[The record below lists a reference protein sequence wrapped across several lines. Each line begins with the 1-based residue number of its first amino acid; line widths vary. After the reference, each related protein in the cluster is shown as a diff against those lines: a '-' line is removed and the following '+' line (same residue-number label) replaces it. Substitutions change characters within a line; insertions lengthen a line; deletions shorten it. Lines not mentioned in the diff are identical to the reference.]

1 MIYKVLLIGVI
12 TTLCRSAVLQ
22 KYEPVE
28 AVLKEEGLEEHK
40 FPPIPYNFEFDTRDE
55 NGTTLF
61 RRESKDG
68 SGKVEGRY
76 GYKDMFG
83 IERIVEYVA
92 DENGYRAKIK
102 TNEPGID
109 KKNSAGV
116 EFYAGAFTSGSSQE
130 AKKYFNAKPEEG
142 SYIAEKEKKKQVEE
156 KIDSAVAKQYSG
168 IITQPSSLNSQ
179 HYLFPE
185 KRDQF
190 LRNNQNSATEI
201 RDENKVIPQEFHY
214 TQSVPTIS
222 GNRQHLAIIN
232 GQVAAIQYAVPQ
244 FQTQGV
250 NIHRRLITVPLAHYN

>member
-1 MIYKVLLIGVI
+1 MFA
-12 TTLCRSAVLQ
+12 TLCNCAVLS

-28 AVLKEEGLEEHK
+28 AVLKKESLEEPK

-83 IERIVEYVA
+83 TERIVEYVA

-102 TNEPGID
+102 TNEPGIE

-116 EFYAGAFTSGSSQE
+116 EFFSGQE
-130 AKKYFNAKPEEG
+130 SKRYVNAKQEEG
-142 SYIAEKEKKKQVEE
+142 FYIAEKENKKQVAER
-156 KIDSAVAKQYSG
+156 IDSGITNQFSG
-168 IITQPSSLNSQ
+168 IITPPSSVNSQ
-179 HYLFPE
+179 HHLFP
-185 KRDQF
+185 KKQDQF
-190 LRNNQNSATEI
+190 LRIDQNLATEV
-201 RDENKVIPQEFHY
+201 RGENKVIPQEFFY
-214 TQSVPTIS
+214 AQPVPEIRS
-222 GNRQHLAIIN
+222 NRQHVAVLN
-232 GQVAAIQYAVPQ
+232 GQVGAIQYAVPQ
-244 FQTQGV
+244 FQPQAV